1 MHVRIRSLR
10 DAEAVGS
17 SPTGTIFYSLIGIA
31 FDFQTLI
38 LFFFIIN
45 ENKKEVNIYGRIE
58 TRCIKNK
65 WL

>member
-17 SPTGTIFYSLIGIA
+17 NPTGTIFYSLIGIA

-45 ENKKEVNIYGRIE
+45 ENQKKNIIYGGIE
-58 TRCIKNK
+58 T
-65 WL
+65 